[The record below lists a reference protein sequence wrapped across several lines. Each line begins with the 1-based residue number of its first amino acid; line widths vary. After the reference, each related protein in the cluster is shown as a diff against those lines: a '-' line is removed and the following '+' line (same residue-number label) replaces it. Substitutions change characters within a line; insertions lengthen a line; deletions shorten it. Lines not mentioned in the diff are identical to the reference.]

1 MIRAL
6 ASACLFCGAALA
18 MEPVDDAVLAETRA
32 GYVSANGLT
41 FDFGAQ
47 ITSTLDG
54 QVVLQTSLNLTAEGL
69 QRVQTALPG
78 LDRLVANG
86 AQYGLILGDL
96 PESGVIVQAS
106 EGATAFIHDTTGGL
120 VNYVVNNA
128 SGHDVVQNTRLTIVM
143 PDLQTLQQQISV
155 TKLTNA
161 LNTAVGLE
169 LQPSGR

>member
-6 ASACLFCGAALA
+6 TCVFLFGGTALA
-18 MEPVDDAVLAETRA
+18 MEPVDDGVLADTRA

-69 QRVQTALPG
+69 QRSQTALPG
-78 LDRLVANG
+78 LEGIANG
-86 AQYGLILGDL
+86 TQFGLVLGGL
-96 PESGVIVQAS
+96 PQGGVIVPGS
-106 EGATAFIHDTTGGL
+106 NGATAFIHDTTGGL

-128 SGHDVVQNTRLTIVM
+128 SGRDVVQNTHLTIVM
-143 PDLQTLQQQISV
+143 PDLETLQQQLSIV
-155 TKLTNA
+155 KLTNS
-161 LNTAVGLE
+161 LTTAVGLE
-169 LQPSGR
+169 LQAGGS